1 MKETGV
7 LGSMWI
13 GAALLAAVAM
23 TDTARAEQTAAE
35 VTEASGE
42 VYAQRGAEARR
53 ALGQGAAV
61 YAGDRITTAEDSSVE
76 LRFSDNARFA
86 LGSRSEMNVGQY
98 VYRPGDDTSIMQT
111 DILKGV
117 FRFVSG
123 LIARRKPQ
131 AVKLNTPVATIG
143 IRGTHVIGEVTPTS
157 ASIALMEP
165 EEAGRPT
172 AIEVSNQ
179 YGSVVI
185 DKPRYETVIPDAH
198 SPPSPPRLV
207 QTQRIDTLLRQI
219 QTTRRLIVPRTAP
232 RLP

>member
-1 MKETGV
+1 MKERGV
-7 LGSMWI
+7 LVRLWI
-13 GAALLAAVAM
+13 GAALLVAAAM
-23 TDTARAEQTAAE
+23 TDIAHAGQTAGE

-42 VYAQRGAEARR
+42 VHAQRGAEARR
-53 ALGQGAAV
+53 ALGQGALV
-61 YAGDRITTAEDSSVE
+61 YAGDRVTTAADSSVE

-86 LGSRSEMNVGQY
+86 LGSSSEMTVGKY
-98 VYRPGDDTSIMQT
+98 VYRPGDDANVMQT

-123 LIARRKPQ
+123 LIARHRPQ
-131 AVKLNTPVATIG
+131 AVTLNTPVATIG

-165 EEAGRPT
+165 EEAGKPT